1 MKRTATIALAIVV
14 LAVVCVGSFLG
25 GMMYGKNQPDAARVT
40 VATTV
45 NGSGQGAMP
54 PGGQGGPGTGQ
65 GGQGRGGM
73 LSGQVESIAD
83 GVMTIADS
91 KGKQTQVKVTDT
103 TLIQKQA
110 SVPLSNL
117 QTGESV
123 LVSGSQNSDG
133 SITARSV
140 QVVNGAALEAPT
152 DNQNADSQGAGNM
165 PPGFPGGGNVPPG
178 FPGGARP

>member
-1 MKRTATIALAIVV
+1 MTRTATIALIIVV
-14 LAVVCVGSFLG
+14 LAVACVGSFLG
-25 GMMYGKNQPDAARVT
+25 GMMYGKNQPDAASVT
-40 VATTV
+40 VAATTE
-45 NGSGQGAMP
+45 GFGQGAMP
-54 PGGQGGPGTGQ
+54 RGGQATGQ
-65 GGQGRGGM
+65 VAPARGGM
-73 LSGQVESIAD
+73 LGGQIESIAD
-83 GVMTIADS
+83 GAMTITDS

-152 DNQNADSQGAGNM
+152 DNQNTDNQGAGNM
-165 PPGFPGGGNVPPG
+165 PPGFPGSGNVPPG
-178 FPGGARP
+178 FPGGTRP